1 MLPVR
6 AVANLA
12 VRSNATFLSR
22 GYHDPKNFRV
32 FTMNDMPVPDG
43 DFFKEHR
50 RKNRFYNTVLAVG
63 VVSFVISMIAVKESG
78 LLYCNYSPP
87 KSLE

>member
-12 VRSNATFLSR
+12 VRSNATLMFR

-63 VVSFVISMIAVKESG
+63 VVSFVVSMIAVKESG

-87 KSLE
+87 KSLD